1 MGVERLTL
9 PTTGGRLWR
18 TVRDPIA
25 NALNG
30 LHGAPYECRLGGG
43 TALAARW
50 RHRDSFDIDLT
61 VATRVN
67 LRSLPDDFEE
77 TMRRMGGKPEYLV
90 GRWVVTF
97 DIGQVDLTALDPC
110 PSRGQETAMVDGEP
124 MIVLSNAQI
133 LHGKLERA
141 SRSPVRDVFDVI
153 VAGRRDPD
161 ALAIAVNCRNRMDAE
176 AICVGWEK
184 SNAML
189 QREADSQLLGLA
201 DGDRDHRDI
210 GRRGAA
216 ALDGAIY
223 RHVTVDSDHGLTV
236 IETRTR
242 SGRARRFEIPPNE
255 IDVAFAVNGLDDHF
269 RQNVMGG
276 ERMRDAAR
284 EASDARE
291 EAALHW
297 RTGQTAPALQERTA
311 RPPRTS

>member
-9 PTTGGRLWR
+9 PTTGGRLWEA
-18 TVRDPIA
+18 VRGPIA

-61 VATRVN
+61 VATRAN

-77 TMRRMGGKPEYLV
+77 AMRRLGGEPEYLV

-97 DIGQVDLTALDPC
+97 DIGQVDLAALDPC

-124 MIVLSNAQI
+124 MTVLSNAQI

-153 VAGRRDPD
+153 VAGERDPD
-161 ALAIAVNCRNRMDAE
+161 ALAIAINCRNRMDAE

-184 SNAML
+184 SNATL
-189 QREADSQLLGLA
+189 QLEADSQILGLA
-201 DGDRDHRDI
+201 DGDEDHSDI

-223 RHVTVDSDHGLTV
+223 RHVTVDSDRSLTV

-242 SGRARRFEIPPNE
+242 NGRPRRLEIPSHE
-255 IDVAFAVNGLDDHF
+255 IDEAFAVNGLDDYF

-284 EASDARE
+284 EVGDAGG

-297 RTGQTAPALQERTA
+297 RTGQAAPILQENTAPR
-311 RPPRTS
+311 PRTS